1 MPEGFEIIRARIKD
15 DIPVLIDRI
24 LRSKQKEIV
33 LVLPKNSVITAGPD
47 SLKLLK
53 QEADSVDRILSIST
67 ENSDLKSF
75 AKKFGILIYDSNK
88 IIAPVVKQA
97 AKMKRMMDIVPP
109 SFFKKEKTPEPKTE
123 PLQ

>member
-33 LVLPKNSVITAGPD
+33 LVLPKNSIITAGPD

-75 AKKFGILIYDSNK
+75 AKKFGILIYDSK
-88 IIAPVVKQA
+88 
-97 AKMKRMMDIVPP
+97 DI
-109 SFFKKEKTPEPKTE
+109 KNYKTKFLYLLPFS
-123 PLQ
+123 LLLWN